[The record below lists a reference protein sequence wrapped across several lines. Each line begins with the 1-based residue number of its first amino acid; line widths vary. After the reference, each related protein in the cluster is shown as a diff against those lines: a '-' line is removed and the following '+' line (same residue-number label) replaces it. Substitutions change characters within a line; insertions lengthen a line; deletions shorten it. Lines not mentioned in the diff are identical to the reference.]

1 MLLWRSKEPYHLLR
15 LFFCAFMHA
24 AFLVNL
30 PADGFK
36 RLL

>member
-1 MLLWRSKEPYHLLR
+1 MLPWRSKEPYHLLR
-15 LFFCAFMHA
+15 LFFYTFMHA